1 MEHWKEW
8 KDKAMSDADSQET
21 ERYFEVLGLSNDW
34 YLKQLNQ
41 GNNLDSFI
49 EELFIK
55 DLITKEQENYLQ
67 EKDKAMD
74 NFVGKSLDELEKD
87 LNDLSVKTLE
97 QTKKT
102 IEKNIKQM

>member
-1 MEHWKEW
+1 
-8 KDKAMSDADSQET
+8 MSDADSQET